1 MKITVLDA
9 STLGSDVDLSC
20 LSGIGETEIYDTTS
34 KENVSER
41 ITDSEIIILNKV
53 KIGKEELNRADKL
66 RLICITAT
74 GYDNVDIEA
83 CRNRNIAVCNV
94 KGYSTDS
101 VAQTTLAL
109 AFALF
114 MHLPFYDRFV
124 KSGEYTKSG
133 IHNRLEP
140 VFYELRGKTWGIAG
154 YGDIGRQ
161 VAKAAEAMGCRILA
175 FSKTPKDGVE
185 NTDIDTLCRESD
197 IISVH
202 LPLTDNTRHII
213 GKKQLDLMKPTAYI
227 VNAARGAVI
236 DEKAVA
242 DAVKNNKIAGFATDV
257 YSVEP
262 MAEDS
267 PINEITGFDN
277 VVLTPH
283 LAWGAY
289 EARVRCIDEVIENI
303 KAFFS
308 GERRNRVD

>member
-185 NTDIDTLCRESD
+185 NADIDTLCRESD